1 MDSSR
6 VRIYFDELK
15 RNEINSVWEHNNKR
29 KKQQLEIRRMFFFPK
44 INENFLIRFF
54 FVKSNNEFLSL
65 LAIISLFFLNLHY

>member
-29 KKQQLEIRRMFFFPK
+29 KKRQLEIQKNVFFSE
-44 INENFLIRFF
+44 NEWEFF
-54 FVKSNNEFLSL
+54 DQ
-65 LAIISLFFLNLHY
+65 IFFCEIK

>member
-29 KKQQLEIRRMFFFPK
+29 KKQQLEIQKNVFFSE
-44 INENFLIRFF
+44 NE
-54 FVKSNNEFLSL
+54 
-65 LAIISLFFLNLHY
+65 